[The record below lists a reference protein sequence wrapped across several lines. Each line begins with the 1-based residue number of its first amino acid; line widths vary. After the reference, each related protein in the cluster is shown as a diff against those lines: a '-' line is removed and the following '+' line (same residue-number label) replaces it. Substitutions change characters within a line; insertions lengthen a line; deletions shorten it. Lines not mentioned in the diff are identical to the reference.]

1 MTLSN
6 DLNKRMD
13 DMNKNM
19 ESKLDELKDLLQNKQ
34 RESIKEWQK
43 IIYSNIS
50 INKFIKYFRYHN
62 LAWLIGTPTA
72 FESLVP

>member
-34 RESIKEWQK
+34 RESIKE
-43 IIYSNIS
+43 
-50 INKFIKYFRYHN
+50 
-62 LAWLIGTPTA
+62 
-72 FESLVP
+72 

>member
-1 MTLSN
+1 MMTLSN

-34 RESIKEWQK
+34 RESIKE
-43 IIYSNIS
+43 
-50 INKFIKYFRYHN
+50 
-62 LAWLIGTPTA
+62 
-72 FESLVP
+72 